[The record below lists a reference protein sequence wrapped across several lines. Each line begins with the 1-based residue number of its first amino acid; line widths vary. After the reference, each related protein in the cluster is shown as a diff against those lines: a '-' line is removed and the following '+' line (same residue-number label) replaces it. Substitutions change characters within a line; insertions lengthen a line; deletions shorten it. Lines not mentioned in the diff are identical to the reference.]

1 MKRIL
6 FVADFNDTVHC
17 IQEAMLS
24 QYQVQLCSMKN
35 AEDVSHMI
43 RMFRPDMVVVFI
55 SCYQNIS
62 SKLFYILTIVHAD
75 IPVITIGK
83 KEDTMQYEMLYSKTQ
98 YIHLYR
104 PIKNR
109 DIMKCI
115 ADRLHIPEDE
125 NTEYKDISDIS
136 NYIENKVK
144 IRSDSEIEN
153 KIKTENANR
162 MSDNFKI
169 GNKDKIKNKMDI
181 WNDIELDNED
191 EADVDKR
198 KHILL
203 VDNDDE
209 IYNNMK
215 SIIGD
220 RYRISVADTELQAMR
235 MLEKDRPDMM
245 FLSYEMP
252 LCEGRIMLDMIR
264 SDEKLRKLPVVFLT
278 KMAEKRNIA
287 SIIRLKPAGCI
298 LKPLDKEKVTRII
311 EECMEGDFA

>member
-6 FVADFNDTVHC
+6 FVADFNDTAHC

-24 QYQVQLCSMKN
+24 RYQVQLCSMKN

-62 SKLFYILTIVHAD
+62 SKLFYILTIVHAA
-75 IPVITIGK
+75 IPIITIGK

-98 YIHLYR
+98 YTHLYR

-115 ADRLHIPEDE
+115 ADRLHITEDE
-125 NTEYKDISDIS
+125 NAEHKDISDVS
-136 NYIENKVK
+136 NYIEN
-144 IRSDSEIEN
+144 E
-153 KIKTENANR
+153 
-162 MSDNFKI
+162 
-169 GNKDKIKNKMDI
+169 DKIKNKTDI
-181 WNDIELDNED
+181 WDEAELDNE
-191 EADVDKR
+191 ADADKR

-209 IYNNMK
+209 IYNDMK

-220 RYRISVADTELQAMR
+220 RYRVSAAGTELQAMC

-252 LCEGRIMLDMIR
+252 LCEGRIMLEMIR
-264 SDEKLRKLPVVFLT
+264 SDEELRKLPVVFLT
-278 KMAEKRNIA
+278 KIAEKRNIA

-298 LKPLDKEKVTRII
+298 LKPLDKEMVTGII
-311 EECMEGDFA
+311 EKCLG

>member
-6 FVADFNDTVHC
+6 FVADFNDTAHC

-24 QYQVQLCSMKN
+24 RYQVQLCSMKN

-62 SKLFYILTIVHAD
+62 SKLFYILTIVHAA
-75 IPVITIGK
+75 IPIITIGK

-98 YIHLYR
+98 YTHLYR

-115 ADRLHIPEDE
+115 ADRLHITEDE
-125 NTEYKDISDIS
+125 NAEHKDISDIS
-136 NYIENKVK
+136 NCIEN
-144 IRSDSEIEN
+144 E
-153 KIKTENANR
+153 
-162 MSDNFKI
+162 
-169 GNKDKIKNKMDI
+169 DKIKNKTDI
-181 WNDIELDNED
+181 WDEAELDNE
-191 EADVDKR
+191 ADADKR

-220 RYRISVADTELQAMR
+220 RYRVSVAGTELQAMR

-252 LCEGRIMLDMIR
+252 LCEGRIMLEMIR
-264 SDEKLRKLPVVFLT
+264 SDEELRKLPVVFLT
-278 KMAEKRNIA
+278 KIVEKRNIA

-298 LKPLDKEKVTRII
+298 LKPLDKEIVTRII
-311 EECMEGDFA
+311 EKCMDAKLEV

>member
-6 FVADFNDTVHC
+6 FVADFNDTAHC

-24 QYQVQLCSMKN
+24 RYQVQLCSMKN

-62 SKLFYILTIVHAD
+62 SKLFYILTIVHAA
-75 IPVITIGK
+75 IPIITIGK

-98 YIHLYR
+98 YTHLYR

-115 ADRLHIPEDE
+115 ADRLHITEDE
-125 NTEYKDISDIS
+125 NAEHKDIPDIS
-136 NYIENKVK
+136 NYIEN
-144 IRSDSEIEN
+144 E
-153 KIKTENANR
+153 
-162 MSDNFKI
+162 
-169 GNKDKIKNKMDI
+169 DKIKNKTDI
-181 WNDIELDNED
+181 WDDAELDNE
-191 EADVDKR
+191 ADADKR
-198 KHILL
+198 KHILF

-209 IYNNMK
+209 IYNDMK

-220 RYRISVADTELQAMR
+220 RYRVSAAGTELQAMR

-252 LCEGRIMLDMIR
+252 LCEGRIMLEMIR
-264 SDEKLRKLPVVFLT
+264 SDEELRKLPVVFLT
-278 KMAEKRNIA
+278 KIAEKRNIA

-298 LKPLDKEKVTRII
+298 LKPLDKEIVTRII
-311 EECMEGDFA
+311 EKCMDAKLEV

>member
-6 FVADFNDTVHC
+6 FVTDFNDTAHC

-62 SKLFYILTIVHAD
+62 SKLFYILTIVHAA
-75 IPVITIGK
+75 IPIITIGK

-98 YIHLYR
+98 YTHLYR

-115 ADRLHIPEDE
+115 ADRLHITEDE
-125 NTEYKDISDIS
+125 NAEHKDISDIS
-136 NYIENKVK
+136 NYIEN
-144 IRSDSEIEN
+144 E
-153 KIKTENANR
+153 
-162 MSDNFKI
+162 
-169 GNKDKIKNKMDI
+169 DKIKNKTDI
-181 WNDIELDNED
+181 WDDAELDNE
-191 EADVDKR
+191 ADADKR
-198 KHILL
+198 KHILF

-220 RYRISVADTELQAMR
+220 RYRVSVAGTELQAMR

-252 LCEGRIMLDMIR
+252 LCEGRIMLEMIR
-264 SDEKLRKLPVVFLT
+264 SDEELRKLPVVFLT
-278 KMAEKRNIA
+278 KIAEKRNIA

-298 LKPLDKEKVTRII
+298 LKPLDKEIVTRII
-311 EECMEGDFA
+311 EKCLG

>member
-6 FVADFNDTVHC
+6 FVADFNDTAHC

-62 SKLFYILTIVHAD
+62 SKLFYILTIVHAA
-75 IPVITIGK
+75 IPIITIGK

-98 YIHLYR
+98 YTHLYR

-115 ADRLHIPEDE
+115 ADRLHITEDE
-125 NTEYKDISDIS
+125 NAEHKDISDIS
-136 NYIENKVK
+136 DYIEN
-144 IRSDSEIEN
+144 E
-153 KIKTENANR
+153 
-162 MSDNFKI
+162 
-169 GNKDKIKNKMDI
+169 DKIKNKTDI
-181 WNDIELDNED
+181 WDDAELDNE
-191 EADVDKR
+191 ADADKR
-198 KHILL
+198 KHILF

-220 RYRISVADTELQAMR
+220 RYRVSVAGTELQAMR

-252 LCEGRIMLDMIR
+252 LCEGRIMLEMIR
-264 SDEKLRKLPVVFLT
+264 SDEELRKLPVVFLT
-278 KMAEKRNIA
+278 KIAEKRNIA

-298 LKPLDKEKVTRII
+298 LKPLDKEMVTRII
-311 EECMEGDFA
+311 DKCLG

>member
-6 FVADFNDTVHC
+6 FVADFNDTAHC

-62 SKLFYILTIVHAD
+62 SKLFYILTIVHVA
-75 IPVITIGK
+75 IPIITIGK

-98 YIHLYR
+98 YTHLYR

-115 ADRLHIPEDE
+115 ADRLHITEDE
-125 NTEYKDISDIS
+125 NAEHKDISDIS
-136 NYIENKVK
+136 NYIEN
-144 IRSDSEIEN
+144 E
-153 KIKTENANR
+153 
-162 MSDNFKI
+162 
-169 GNKDKIKNKMDI
+169 DKIKNKTDI
-181 WNDIELDNED
+181 WDDAELDN

-220 RYRISVADTELQAMR
+220 RYRVSVAGTELQAMR

-252 LCEGRIMLDMIR
+252 LCEGRIMLEMIR
-264 SDEKLRKLPVVFLT
+264 NDEELRKLPVVFLT
-278 KMAEKRNIA
+278 KIAEKRNIA

-298 LKPLDKEKVTRII
+298 LKPLDKEMVTRII
-311 EECMEGDFA
+311 EKCMDAKLEV

>member
-6 FVADFNDTVHC
+6 FVADFNDTAHC

-24 QYQVQLCSMKN
+24 RYQVQLCSMKN

-43 RMFRPDMVVVFI
+43 RMFRPDMVVFI

-62 SKLFYILTIVHAD
+62 SKLFYILTIVHAA
-75 IPVITIGK
+75 IPIITIGK

-98 YIHLYR
+98 YTHLYR

-115 ADRLHIPEDE
+115 ADRLHITEDE
-125 NTEYKDISDIS
+125 NAEHKDISDVS
-136 NYIENKVK
+136 NYIEN
-144 IRSDSEIEN
+144 E
-153 KIKTENANR
+153 
-162 MSDNFKI
+162 
-169 GNKDKIKNKMDI
+169 DKIKNKTDI
-181 WNDIELDNED
+181 WDEAELDNE
-191 EADVDKR
+191 ADADKR

-209 IYNNMK
+209 IYNDMK

-220 RYRISVADTELQAMR
+220 RYRVSAAGTELQAMR

-252 LCEGRIMLDMIR
+252 LCEGRIMLEMIR
-264 SDEKLRKLPVVFLT
+264 NDEELRKLPVVFLT
-278 KMAEKRNIA
+278 KIAEKRNIA

-298 LKPLDKEKVTRII
+298 LKPLDKEMVTRII
-311 EECMEGDFA
+311 EKCMDAKLEV

>member
-6 FVADFNDTVHC
+6 FVADFNDTAHC

-24 QYQVQLCSMKN
+24 RYQVQLCSMKN

-62 SKLFYILTIVHAD
+62 SKLFYILTIVHAA
-75 IPVITIGK
+75 IPIITIGK

-98 YIHLYR
+98 YTHLYR
-104 PIKNR
+104 PIKNS

-115 ADRLHIPEDE
+115 ADRLHITEDE
-125 NTEYKDISDIS
+125 NAEHKDISDIS
-136 NYIENKVK
+136 NYIEN
-144 IRSDSEIEN
+144 E
-153 KIKTENANR
+153 
-162 MSDNFKI
+162 
-169 GNKDKIKNKMDI
+169 DKIKNKTDI
-181 WNDIELDNED
+181 WDEAELDNE
-191 EADVDKR
+191 ADADKR

-220 RYRISVADTELQAMR
+220 RYRVSVAGTELQAMR

-252 LCEGRIMLDMIR
+252 LCEGRIMLEMIR
-264 SDEKLRKLPVVFLT
+264 SDEELRKLPVVFLT
-278 KMAEKRNIA
+278 KIVEKRNIA

-298 LKPLDKEKVTRII
+298 LKPLDKEIVTRII
-311 EECMEGDFA
+311 EKCMDAKLEV

>member
-6 FVADFNDTVHC
+6 FVADFNDTAHC

-62 SKLFYILTIVHAD
+62 SKLFYILTIVHAA
-75 IPVITIGK
+75 IPIITIGK

-98 YIHLYR
+98 YTHLYR

-115 ADRLHIPEDE
+115 ADRLHITEDE
-125 NTEYKDISDIS
+125 NAEHKDISDIS
-136 NYIENKVK
+136 DYIEN
-144 IRSDSEIEN
+144 E
-153 KIKTENANR
+153 
-162 MSDNFKI
+162 
-169 GNKDKIKNKMDI
+169 DKIKNKTDI
-181 WNDIELDNED
+181 WDDAELDNE
-191 EADVDKR
+191 ADADKR
-198 KHILL
+198 KHILF

-220 RYRISVADTELQAMR
+220 RYRVSVAGTELQAMR
-235 MLEKDRPDMM
+235 MLEKDRPDMV

-252 LCEGRIMLDMIR
+252 LCEGRIMLEMIR
-264 SDEKLRKLPVVFLT
+264 SDEELRKLPVVFLT
-278 KMAEKRNIA
+278 KIAEKRNIA

-298 LKPLDKEKVTRII
+298 LKPLDKEMVTRII
-311 EECMEGDFA
+311 DKCLG

>member
-6 FVADFNDTVHC
+6 FVADFNDTAHC

-62 SKLFYILTIVHAD
+62 SKLFYILTIVHAA
-75 IPVITIGK
+75 IPIITIGK

-98 YIHLYR
+98 YTHLYR

-115 ADRLHIPEDE
+115 ADRLHITEDE
-125 NTEYKDISDIS
+125 NAEHKDISDIS
-136 NYIENKVK
+136 DYIEN
-144 IRSDSEIEN
+144 E
-153 KIKTENANR
+153 
-162 MSDNFKI
+162 
-169 GNKDKIKNKMDI
+169 DKIKNKTDI
-181 WNDIELDNED
+181 WDDAELDNE
-191 EADVDKR
+191 ADADKR
-198 KHILL
+198 KHILF

-220 RYRISVADTELQAMR
+220 RYRVSVAGTELQAMC

-252 LCEGRIMLDMIR
+252 LCEGRIMLEMIR
-264 SDEKLRKLPVVFLT
+264 SDEELRKLPVVFLT
-278 KMAEKRNIA
+278 KIAEKRNIA

-298 LKPLDKEKVTRII
+298 LKPLDKEMVTRII
-311 EECMEGDFA
+311 EKCLG

>member
-6 FVADFNDTVHC
+6 FVADFNDTAHC

-24 QYQVQLCSMKN
+24 RYQVQLCSMKN
-35 AEDVSHMI
+35 AEYVSHMI

-62 SKLFYILTIVHAD
+62 SKLFYILTIVHAA
-75 IPVITIGK
+75 IPIITIGK

-98 YIHLYR
+98 YTHLYR

-115 ADRLHIPEDE
+115 ADRLHITEDE
-125 NTEYKDISDIS
+125 NAEHKDISDVS
-136 NYIENKVK
+136 NYIEN
-144 IRSDSEIEN
+144 E
-153 KIKTENANR
+153 
-162 MSDNFKI
+162 
-169 GNKDKIKNKMDI
+169 DKIKNKTDI
-181 WNDIELDNED
+181 WDEAELDNE
-191 EADVDKR
+191 ADADKR

-209 IYNNMK
+209 IYNDMK

-220 RYRISVADTELQAMR
+220 RYRVSAAGTELQAMR

-252 LCEGRIMLDMIR
+252 LCEGRIMLEMIR

-278 KMAEKRNIA
+278 KIAEKRNIA

-298 LKPLDKEKVTRII
+298 LKPLDKEMVTRII
-311 EECMEGDFA
+311 DKCLG

>member
-6 FVADFNDTVHC
+6 FVADFNDTAHC

-24 QYQVQLCSMKN
+24 RYQVQLCSMKN

-62 SKLFYILTIVHAD
+62 SKLFYILTIVHAA
-75 IPVITIGK
+75 IPIITIGK

-98 YIHLYR
+98 YTHLYR

-115 ADRLHIPEDE
+115 ADRLRITEDE
-125 NTEYKDISDIS
+125 NAEHKDISDIS
-136 NYIENKVK
+136 NYIEN
-144 IRSDSEIEN
+144 E
-153 KIKTENANR
+153 
-162 MSDNFKI
+162 
-169 GNKDKIKNKMDI
+169 DKIKNKTDT
-181 WNDIELDNED
+181 WDDAELDNE
-191 EADVDKR
+191 ADADKR

-220 RYRISVADTELQAMR
+220 RYRVSAAGTELQAMR

-252 LCEGRIMLDMIR
+252 LCEGRIMLEMIR
-264 SDEKLRKLPVVFLT
+264 NDEELRKLPVVFLT
-278 KMAEKRNIA
+278 KIAEKRNIA

-298 LKPLDKEKVTRII
+298 LKPLDKEMVTRII
-311 EECMEGDFA
+311 EKCMDAKLEV

>member
-6 FVADFNDTVHC
+6 FVTDFNDTAHC

-24 QYQVQLCSMKN
+24 RYQVQLCSMKN

-62 SKLFYILTIVHAD
+62 SKLFYILTIVHAA
-75 IPVITIGK
+75 IPIITIGK

-98 YIHLYR
+98 YTHLYR

-115 ADRLHIPEDE
+115 ADRLHITEDE
-125 NTEYKDISDIS
+125 NAEHKDISDIS
-136 NYIENKVK
+136 NYIEN
-144 IRSDSEIEN
+144 E
-153 KIKTENANR
+153 
-162 MSDNFKI
+162 
-169 GNKDKIKNKMDI
+169 DKIKNKTDI
-181 WNDIELDNED
+181 WDEAELDNE
-191 EADVDKR
+191 ADADKR

-209 IYNNMK
+209 IYNDMK

-220 RYRISVADTELQAMR
+220 RYRVSAAGTELQAMR

-252 LCEGRIMLDMIR
+252 LCEGRIMLEMIR
-264 SDEKLRKLPVVFLT
+264 SDEELRKLPVVFLT
-278 KMAEKRNIA
+278 KIAEKRNIA

-298 LKPLDKEKVTRII
+298 LKPLDKEMVTRII
-311 EECMEGDFA
+311 EKCMDAKLEV

>member
-6 FVADFNDTVHC
+6 FVADFNDTAHC

-24 QYQVQLCSMKN
+24 RYQVQLCSMKN

-62 SKLFYILTIVHAD
+62 SKLFYILTIVHAA
-75 IPVITIGK
+75 IPIITIGK

-98 YIHLYR
+98 YTHLYR

-115 ADRLHIPEDE
+115 ADRLHITEDE
-125 NTEYKDISDIS
+125 NAEHKDISDVS
-136 NYIENKVK
+136 NYIEN
-144 IRSDSEIEN
+144 E
-153 KIKTENANR
+153 
-162 MSDNFKI
+162 
-169 GNKDKIKNKMDI
+169 DKIKNKTDI
-181 WNDIELDNED
+181 WDEAELDNE
-191 EADVDKR
+191 ADADKR

-209 IYNNMK
+209 IYNDMK

-220 RYRISVADTELQAMR
+220 RYRVSAAGTELQAMR

-252 LCEGRIMLDMIR
+252 LCEGRIMLEMIR
-264 SDEKLRKLPVVFLT
+264 NDEELRKLPVVFLT
-278 KMAEKRNIA
+278 KIAEKRNIA

-298 LKPLDKEKVTRII
+298 LKPLDKEMVTRII
-311 EECMEGDFA
+311 EKCMDAKLEV

>member
-6 FVADFNDTVHC
+6 FVADFNDTAYC

-24 QYQVQLCSMKN
+24 WYQVQLCSMKN

-43 RMFRPDMVVVFI
+43 RMFRPDKVVVFI

-62 SKLFYILTIVHAD
+62 SKLFYILTIVHAA
-75 IPVITIGK
+75 IPIITIGK

-98 YIHLYR
+98 YTHLYR

-115 ADRLHIPEDE
+115 ADRLHITEDE
-125 NTEYKDISDIS
+125 NAEHKDISDIS
-136 NYIENKVK
+136 NYIEN
-144 IRSDSEIEN
+144 E
-153 KIKTENANR
+153 
-162 MSDNFKI
+162 
-169 GNKDKIKNKMDI
+169 DKIKNKTDI
-181 WNDIELDNED
+181 WDDAELYN
-191 EADVDKR
+191 EADADKR

-209 IYNNMK
+209 IYNDMK

-220 RYRISVADTELQAMR
+220 RYRVSAAGTELQAMR

-252 LCEGRIMLDMIR
+252 LCEGRIMLEMIR
-264 SDEKLRKLPVVFLT
+264 NDEELRKLPVVFLT
-278 KMAEKRNIA
+278 KIAEKRNIA

-298 LKPLDKEKVTRII
+298 LKPLDKEIVTRII
-311 EECMEGDFA
+311 EKCMDAKLEV

>member
-6 FVADFNDTVHC
+6 FVADFNDTAHC

-24 QYQVQLCSMKN
+24 RYQVQLCSMKN

-62 SKLFYILTIVHAD
+62 SKLFYILTIVHAA
-75 IPVITIGK
+75 IPIITIGK

-98 YIHLYR
+98 YTHLYR

-115 ADRLHIPEDE
+115 ADRLHITEDE
-125 NTEYKDISDIS
+125 NAEHKDISDVS
-136 NYIENKVK
+136 NYIEN
-144 IRSDSEIEN
+144 E
-153 KIKTENANR
+153 
-162 MSDNFKI
+162 
-169 GNKDKIKNKMDI
+169 DKIKNKTDI
-181 WNDIELDNED
+181 WDEAELDNE
-191 EADVDKR
+191 ADADKR

-209 IYNNMK
+209 IYNDMK

-220 RYRISVADTELQAMR
+220 RYRVSAAGTELQAMR

-252 LCEGRIMLDMIR
+252 LCEGRIMLEMIR
-264 SDEKLRKLPVVFLT
+264 SDEELRKLPVVFLT
-278 KMAEKRNIA
+278 KIAEKRNIA

-298 LKPLDKEKVTRII
+298 LKPLDKEIVTRII
-311 EECMEGDFA
+311 EKCMDTKLEV

>member
-6 FVADFNDTVHC
+6 FVTDFNDTAHC

-24 QYQVQLCSMKN
+24 RYQVQLCSIKN

-62 SKLFYILTIVHAD
+62 SKLFYILTIVHAA
-75 IPVITIGK
+75 IPIITIGK

-98 YIHLYR
+98 YTHLYR

-115 ADRLHIPEDE
+115 ADRLHITEDE
-125 NTEYKDISDIS
+125 NAEHKDISDVS
-136 NYIENKVK
+136 NYIEN
-144 IRSDSEIEN
+144 E
-153 KIKTENANR
+153 
-162 MSDNFKI
+162 
-169 GNKDKIKNKMDI
+169 DKIKNKTDI
-181 WNDIELDNED
+181 WDEAELDNE
-191 EADVDKR
+191 ADADKR

-209 IYNNMK
+209 IYNDMK

-220 RYRISVADTELQAMR
+220 RYRVSAAGTELQAMR

-252 LCEGRIMLDMIR
+252 LCEGRIMLEMIR
-264 SDEKLRKLPVVFLT
+264 SDEELRKLPVVFLT
-278 KMAEKRNIA
+278 KIAEKRNIA

-298 LKPLDKEKVTRII
+298 LKPLDKEIVTRII
-311 EECMEGDFA
+311 EKCMDAKLEV

>member
-6 FVADFNDTVHC
+6 FVADFNDTAHC

-24 QYQVQLCSMKN
+24 RYQVQLCSMKN

-62 SKLFYILTIVHAD
+62 SKLFYILTIVHAA
-75 IPVITIGK
+75 IPIITIGK

-98 YIHLYR
+98 YTHLYR

-115 ADRLHIPEDE
+115 ADRLHITEDE
-125 NTEYKDISDIS
+125 NAEHKDISDIS
-136 NYIENKVK
+136 NYIEN
-144 IRSDSEIEN
+144 E
-153 KIKTENANR
+153 
-162 MSDNFKI
+162 
-169 GNKDKIKNKMDI
+169 DKIKNKTDI
-181 WNDIELDNED
+181 WDEAELDNE
-191 EADVDKR
+191 ADADKR

-220 RYRISVADTELQAMR
+220 RYRVSVAGTELQAMR

-252 LCEGRIMLDMIR
+252 LCEGRIMLEMIR
-264 SDEKLRKLPVVFLT
+264 SDEELRKLPVVFLT
-278 KMAEKRNIA
+278 KIVEKRNIA

-298 LKPLDKEKVTRII
+298 LKPLDKEIVMRII
-311 EECMEGDFA
+311 EKCMDAKLEV

>member
-6 FVADFNDTVHC
+6 FVSDFNDTAHC

-62 SKLFYILTIVHAD
+62 SKLFYILTIVHAA
-75 IPVITIGK
+75 IPIITIGK

-115 ADRLHIPEDE
+115 ADRLHITEDE
-125 NTEYKDISDIS
+125 NAEHKDISDIS
-136 NYIENKVK
+136 DYIEN
-144 IRSDSEIEN
+144 E
-153 KIKTENANR
+153 
-162 MSDNFKI
+162 
-169 GNKDKIKNKMDI
+169 DKIKNKTDI
-181 WNDIELDNED
+181 WDDAELDNE
-191 EADVDKR
+191 ADADKR
-198 KHILL
+198 KHILF

-220 RYRISVADTELQAMR
+220 RYRVSVAGTELQAMR

-252 LCEGRIMLDMIR
+252 LCEGRIMLEMIR
-264 SDEKLRKLPVVFLT
+264 SDEELRKLPVVFLT
-278 KMAEKRNIA
+278 KIAEKRNIA

-298 LKPLDKEKVTRII
+298 LKPLDKEMVTRII
-311 EECMEGDFA
+311 EKCLG

>member
-6 FVADFNDTVHC
+6 FVADFNDTAHC

-24 QYQVQLCSMKN
+24 RYQVQLCSMKN

-62 SKLFYILTIVHAD
+62 SKLFYILTIVHAA
-75 IPVITIGK
+75 IPIITIGK

-98 YIHLYR
+98 YTHLYR

-115 ADRLHIPEDE
+115 ADRLHITEDE
-125 NTEYKDISDIS
+125 NAEHKDISDVS
-136 NYIENKVK
+136 NYIEN
-144 IRSDSEIEN
+144 E
-153 KIKTENANR
+153 
-162 MSDNFKI
+162 
-169 GNKDKIKNKMDI
+169 DKIKNKTDI
-181 WNDIELDNED
+181 WDEAELDNE
-191 EADVDKR
+191 ADADKR

-209 IYNNMK
+209 IYNDMK

-220 RYRISVADTELQAMR
+220 RYRVSAAGTELQAMR

-252 LCEGRIMLDMIR
+252 LCEGRIMLEMIR
-264 SDEKLRKLPVVFLT
+264 NDEELMKLPVVFLT
-278 KMAEKRNIA
+278 KIAEKRNIA

-298 LKPLDKEKVTRII
+298 LKPLDKEIVTRII
-311 EECMEGDFA
+311 EKCMDAKLEV

>member
-6 FVADFNDTVHC
+6 FVADFNDTAHC

-24 QYQVQLCSMKN
+24 WYQVQLCSMKN

-43 RMFRPDMVVVFI
+43 RMFRPDKVVVFI

-62 SKLFYILTIVHAD
+62 SKLFYILTIVHAA
-75 IPVITIGK
+75 IPIITIGK

-98 YIHLYR
+98 YTHLYR

-115 ADRLHIPEDE
+115 ADRLHITEDE
-125 NTEYKDISDIS
+125 NAEHKDISDIS
-136 NYIENKVK
+136 NYIEN
-144 IRSDSEIEN
+144 E
-153 KIKTENANR
+153 
-162 MSDNFKI
+162 
-169 GNKDKIKNKMDI
+169 DKIKNKTDI
-181 WNDIELDNED
+181 WDDAELYN
-191 EADVDKR
+191 EADADKR

-209 IYNNMK
+209 IYNDMK

-220 RYRISVADTELQAMR
+220 RYRVSAAGTELQAMR

-252 LCEGRIMLDMIR
+252 LCEGRIMLEMIR
-264 SDEKLRKLPVVFLT
+264 NDEELRKLPVVFLT
-278 KMAEKRNIA
+278 KIAEKRNIA

-298 LKPLDKEKVTRII
+298 LKPLDKEIVTRII
-311 EECMEGDFA
+311 EKCMDAKLEV

>member
-6 FVADFNDTVHC
+6 FVADFNDTAHC

-24 QYQVQLCSMKN
+24 RYQVQLCSMKN

-62 SKLFYILTIVHAD
+62 SKLFYILTIVHAA
-75 IPVITIGK
+75 IPIITIGK

-98 YIHLYR
+98 YTHLYR

-115 ADRLHIPEDE
+115 ADRMHITEDE
-125 NTEYKDISDIS
+125 NAEHKDISDIS
-136 NYIENKVK
+136 NYIEN
-144 IRSDSEIEN
+144 E
-153 KIKTENANR
+153 
-162 MSDNFKI
+162 
-169 GNKDKIKNKMDI
+169 DKIKNKTDI
-181 WNDIELDNED
+181 WDEAELDNE
-191 EADVDKR
+191 ADADKR

-220 RYRISVADTELQAMR
+220 RYRVSVAGTELQAMR

-252 LCEGRIMLDMIR
+252 LCEGRIMLEMIR
-264 SDEKLRKLPVVFLT
+264 SDEELRKLPVVFLT
-278 KMAEKRNIA
+278 KIAEKRNIA

-298 LKPLDKEKVTRII
+298 LKPLDKEIVTRII
-311 EECMEGDFA
+311 EKCMDAKLEV

>member
-6 FVADFNDTVHC
+6 FVADFNDTAHC
-17 IQEAMLS
+17 IQEVMLS

-62 SKLFYILTIVHAD
+62 SKLFYILTIVHAA
-75 IPVITIGK
+75 IPIITIGK

-98 YIHLYR
+98 YTHLYR

-109 DIMKCI
+109 DIMKFI
-115 ADRLHIPEDE
+115 ADRLHITEDE
-125 NTEYKDISDIS
+125 NAEHKDISDIS
-136 NYIENKVK
+136 NYIEN
-144 IRSDSEIEN
+144 E
-153 KIKTENANR
+153 
-162 MSDNFKI
+162 
-169 GNKDKIKNKMDI
+169 DKIKNKTDI
-181 WNDIELDNED
+181 WDDAELDNE
-191 EADVDKR
+191 ADADKR
-198 KHILL
+198 KHILF

-220 RYRISVADTELQAMR
+220 RYRVSVAGTELQAMR

-252 LCEGRIMLDMIR
+252 LCEGRIMLEMIR
-264 SDEKLRKLPVVFLT
+264 SDEELRKLPVVFLT
-278 KMAEKRNIA
+278 KIAEKRNIA

-298 LKPLDKEKVTRII
+298 LKPLDKEMVTRII
-311 EECMEGDFA
+311 DKCLG

>member
-6 FVADFNDTVHC
+6 FVADFNDTAHC

-24 QYQVQLCSMKN
+24 RYQVQLCSMKN

-62 SKLFYILTIVHAD
+62 SKLFYILTIVHAA
-75 IPVITIGK
+75 IPIITIGK

-98 YIHLYR
+98 YTHLYR

-109 DIMKCI
+109 NIMKCI
-115 ADRLHIPEDE
+115 ADRLHITEDE
-125 NTEYKDISDIS
+125 NAEHKDISDVS
-136 NYIENKVK
+136 NYIEN
-144 IRSDSEIEN
+144 E
-153 KIKTENANR
+153 
-162 MSDNFKI
+162 
-169 GNKDKIKNKMDI
+169 DKIKNKTDI
-181 WNDIELDNED
+181 WDEAELDNE
-191 EADVDKR
+191 ADADKR

-209 IYNNMK
+209 IYNDMK

-220 RYRISVADTELQAMR
+220 RYRVSAAGTELQAMR

-252 LCEGRIMLDMIR
+252 LCEGRIMLEMIR
-264 SDEKLRKLPVVFLT
+264 NDEELRKLPVVFLT
-278 KMAEKRNIA
+278 KIAEKRNIA

-298 LKPLDKEKVTRII
+298 LKPLDKEIVTRII
-311 EECMEGDFA
+311 EKCMDAKLEV

>member
-6 FVADFNDTVHC
+6 FVADFNDTAHC

-24 QYQVQLCSMKN
+24 RYQVQLCSMKN

-62 SKLFYILTIVHAD
+62 SKLFYILTIVHAA
-75 IPVITIGK
+75 IPIITIGK

-98 YIHLYR
+98 YTHLYR

-115 ADRLHIPEDE
+115 ADRLHITEDE
-125 NTEYKDISDIS
+125 NAEHKDISDVS
-136 NYIENKVK
+136 NYIEN
-144 IRSDSEIEN
+144 E
-153 KIKTENANR
+153 
-162 MSDNFKI
+162 
-169 GNKDKIKNKMDI
+169 DKIKNKTDI
-181 WNDIELDNED
+181 WDEAELDNE
-191 EADVDKR
+191 ADADKR

-209 IYNNMK
+209 IYNDMK

-220 RYRISVADTELQAMR
+220 RYRVSAAGTELQAMR

-252 LCEGRIMLDMIR
+252 LCEGRIMLEMIR
-264 SDEKLRKLPVVFLT
+264 NDEELRKLPVVFLT
-278 KMAEKRNIA
+278 NIAEKRNIA

-298 LKPLDKEKVTRII
+298 LKPLDKEMVTRII
-311 EECMEGDFA
+311 EKCMDAKLEV

>member
-6 FVADFNDTVHC
+6 FVADFNDTAHC

-24 QYQVQLCSMKN
+24 RYQVQLCSMKN

-62 SKLFYILTIVHAD
+62 SKLFYILTIVHAA
-75 IPVITIGK
+75 IPIITIGK

-98 YIHLYR
+98 YTHLYR

-115 ADRLHIPEDE
+115 ADRLHITEDE
-125 NTEYKDISDIS
+125 NAEHKDISDIS
-136 NYIENKVK
+136 NYIEN
-144 IRSDSEIEN
+144 E
-153 KIKTENANR
+153 
-162 MSDNFKI
+162 
-169 GNKDKIKNKMDI
+169 DKIKNKTDI
-181 WNDIELDNED
+181 WDEAELDNE
-191 EADVDKR
+191 ADADKR

-220 RYRISVADTELQAMR
+220 RYRVSVAGTELQAMR

-252 LCEGRIMLDMIR
+252 LCEGRIMLEMIR
-264 SDEKLRKLPVVFLT
+264 SDEELRKLPVVFLT
-278 KMAEKRNIA
+278 KIAEKRNIA

-298 LKPLDKEKVTRII
+298 LKPIDKEIVTRII
-311 EECMEGDFA
+311 EKCMDAKLEV

>member
-6 FVADFNDTVHC
+6 FVADFNDTAHC

-24 QYQVQLCSMKN
+24 RYQVQLCSMKN

-62 SKLFYILTIVHAD
+62 SKLFYILTIVHAA
-75 IPVITIGK
+75 IPIITIGK

-98 YIHLYR
+98 YTHLYR

-115 ADRLHIPEDE
+115 ADRLHITEDE
-125 NTEYKDISDIS
+125 NAEHKDISDIS
-136 NYIENKVK
+136 NYIEN
-144 IRSDSEIEN
+144 E
-153 KIKTENANR
+153 
-162 MSDNFKI
+162 
-169 GNKDKIKNKMDI
+169 DKIKNKTDI
-181 WNDIELDNED
+181 WDEAELDNE
-191 EADVDKR
+191 ADADKR

-220 RYRISVADTELQAMR
+220 RYRVSVAGTELQAMR

-252 LCEGRIMLDMIR
+252 LCEGRIMLEMIR

-278 KMAEKRNIA
+278 KIAEKRNIA

-298 LKPLDKEKVTRII
+298 LKPLDKEIVTRII
-311 EECMEGDFA
+311 EKCMDAKLEV

>member
-6 FVADFNDTVHC
+6 FVADFNDTAHC

-62 SKLFYILTIVHAD
+62 SKLFYILTIVHAA
-75 IPVITIGK
+75 IPIITIGK

-98 YIHLYR
+98 YTHLYR

-115 ADRLHIPEDE
+115 ADRLHITEDE
-125 NTEYKDISDIS
+125 NAEHKDISDIS
-136 NYIENKVK
+136 NYIEN
-144 IRSDSEIEN
+144 E
-153 KIKTENANR
+153 
-162 MSDNFKI
+162 
-169 GNKDKIKNKMDI
+169 DKIKNKTDI
-181 WNDIELDNED
+181 WDDAELDNE
-191 EADVDKR
+191 ADADKR

-220 RYRISVADTELQAMR
+220 RYRVSVAGTELQAMR

-252 LCEGRIMLDMIR
+252 LCEGRIMLEMIR
-264 SDEKLRKLPVVFLT
+264 SDEELRKLPVVFLT
-278 KMAEKRNIA
+278 KIAEKRNIA

-298 LKPLDKEKVTRII
+298 LKPLDKEMVTGII
-311 EECMEGDFA
+311 EKCMDAKLEV

>member
-6 FVADFNDTVHC
+6 FVADFNDTAHC

-62 SKLFYILTIVHAD
+62 SKLFYILTIVHAA
-75 IPVITIGK
+75 IPIITIGK

-98 YIHLYR
+98 YTHLYR

-115 ADRLHIPEDE
+115 ADRLHITEDE
-125 NTEYKDISDIS
+125 NAEHKDISDIS
-136 NYIENKVK
+136 NYIEN
-144 IRSDSEIEN
+144 E
-153 KIKTENANR
+153 
-162 MSDNFKI
+162 
-169 GNKDKIKNKMDI
+169 DKIKNKTDI
-181 WNDIELDNED
+181 WGDAELDN

-220 RYRISVADTELQAMR
+220 RYRVSIAGTELQAMC

-252 LCEGRIMLDMIR
+252 LCEGRIMLEMIR
-264 SDEKLRKLPVVFLT
+264 SDEELRRLPVVFLT
-278 KMAEKRNIA
+278 KIAEKRNIA

-298 LKPLDKEKVTRII
+298 LKPLDKEIVTRII
-311 EECMEGDFA
+311 EKCMDAKLEV

>member
-6 FVADFNDTVHC
+6 FVADFNDTAHC

-62 SKLFYILTIVHAD
+62 SKLFYILTIVHAA
-75 IPVITIGK
+75 IPIITIGK

-98 YIHLYR
+98 YTHLYR

-115 ADRLHIPEDE
+115 ADRLHITEDE
-125 NTEYKDISDIS
+125 NAEHKDISDIS
-136 NYIENKVK
+136 NYIEN
-144 IRSDSEIEN
+144 E
-153 KIKTENANR
+153 
-162 MSDNFKI
+162 
-169 GNKDKIKNKMDI
+169 DKIKNKTDI
-181 WNDIELDNED
+181 WDDAELDN

-220 RYRISVADTELQAMR
+220 RYRVSVAGTELQAMR

-252 LCEGRIMLDMIR
+252 LCEGRIMLEMIR
-264 SDEKLRKLPVVFLT
+264 NDEELRKLPVVFLT
-278 KMAEKRNIA
+278 KIAEKRNIA

-298 LKPLDKEKVTRII
+298 LKPLDKEMVTRII
-311 EECMEGDFA
+311 EKCMDAKLEV

>member
-6 FVADFNDTVHC
+6 FVADFNDTAHC

-62 SKLFYILTIVHAD
+62 SKLFYILTIVHAA
-75 IPVITIGK
+75 IPIITIGK

-98 YIHLYR
+98 YTHLYR

-115 ADRLHIPEDE
+115 ADRLHITEDE
-125 NTEYKDISDIS
+125 NAEHKDISDIS
-136 NYIENKVK
+136 NYIEN
-144 IRSDSEIEN
+144 E
-153 KIKTENANR
+153 
-162 MSDNFKI
+162 
-169 GNKDKIKNKMDI
+169 DKIKNKTDI
-181 WNDIELDNED
+181 WDDAELDNE
-191 EADVDKR
+191 ADADKR
-198 KHILL
+198 KHILF

-220 RYRISVADTELQAMR
+220 RYRVSVAGTELQAMR

-252 LCEGRIMLDMIR
+252 LCEGRIMLEMIR
-264 SDEKLRKLPVVFLT
+264 SDEELRKLPVVFLT
-278 KMAEKRNIA
+278 KIAEKRNIA

-298 LKPLDKEKVTRII
+298 LKPLDKEMVTRII
-311 EECMEGDFA
+311 EKCLG

>member
-6 FVADFNDTVHC
+6 FVADFNDTAHC

-24 QYQVQLCSMKN
+24 RYQVQLCSMKN

-62 SKLFYILTIVHAD
+62 SKLFYILTIVHAA
-75 IPVITIGK
+75 IPIITIGK

-98 YIHLYR
+98 YTHLYR

-115 ADRLHIPEDE
+115 ADRLHITEDE
-125 NTEYKDISDIS
+125 NAEHKDISDIS
-136 NYIENKVK
+136 NYIEN
-144 IRSDSEIEN
+144 E
-153 KIKTENANR
+153 
-162 MSDNFKI
+162 
-169 GNKDKIKNKMDI
+169 DKIKNKTDI
-181 WNDIELDNED
+181 WDEAELDNE
-191 EADVDKR
+191 ADADKR

-220 RYRISVADTELQAMR
+220 RYRVSVAGTELQAMR

-252 LCEGRIMLDMIR
+252 LCEGRIMLEMIR
-264 SDEKLRKLPVVFLT
+264 SDEELRKLPVAFLT
-278 KMAEKRNIA
+278 KIAEKRNIA

-298 LKPLDKEKVTRII
+298 LKPLDKEIVTRII
-311 EECMEGDFA
+311 EKCLG

>member
-6 FVADFNDTVHC
+6 FVADFNDTAHC

-24 QYQVQLCSMKN
+24 RYQVQLCSMKN

-62 SKLFYILTIVHAD
+62 SKLFYILTIVHAA
-75 IPVITIGK
+75 IPIITIGK

-98 YIHLYR
+98 YTHLYR

-115 ADRLHIPEDE
+115 ADRLHITEDE
-125 NTEYKDISDIS
+125 NAEHKDISDVS
-136 NYIENKVK
+136 NYIEN
-144 IRSDSEIEN
+144 E
-153 KIKTENANR
+153 
-162 MSDNFKI
+162 
-169 GNKDKIKNKMDI
+169 DKIKNKTDI
-181 WNDIELDNED
+181 WDEAELDNE
-191 EADVDKR
+191 ADADKR

-209 IYNNMK
+209 IYNDMK

-220 RYRISVADTELQAMR
+220 RYRVSAAGTELQAMR

-252 LCEGRIMLDMIR
+252 LCEGRIMLEMIR
-264 SDEKLRKLPVVFLT
+264 SDEELRKLPVVFLT
-278 KMAEKRNIA
+278 KIAEKRNIA

-298 LKPLDKEKVTRII
+298 LKPLDKEIVTRII
-311 EECMEGDFA
+311 EKCMDAKLEV

>member
-6 FVADFNDTVHC
+6 FVADFNDTAHC

-24 QYQVQLCSMKN
+24 RYQVQLCSMKN

-62 SKLFYILTIVHAD
+62 SKLFYILTIVHAA
-75 IPVITIGK
+75 IPIITIGK

-98 YIHLYR
+98 YTHLYR

-115 ADRLHIPEDE
+115 ADRLHITEDE
-125 NTEYKDISDIS
+125 NAEHKDISDIS
-136 NYIENKVK
+136 NYIEN
-144 IRSDSEIEN
+144 E
-153 KIKTENANR
+153 
-162 MSDNFKI
+162 
-169 GNKDKIKNKMDI
+169 DKIKNKTDI
-181 WNDIELDNED
+181 WDEAELDNE
-191 EADVDKR
+191 ADADKR

-220 RYRISVADTELQAMR
+220 RYRVSVAGTELQAMR

-252 LCEGRIMLDMIR
+252 LCEGRIMLEMIR
-264 SDEKLRKLPVVFLT
+264 SDEELRKLPVVFLT
-278 KMAEKRNIA
+278 KIVEKRNIA

-298 LKPLDKEKVTRII
+298 LKPIDKEIVTRII
-311 EECMEGDFA
+311 EKCMDAKLEV

>member
-6 FVADFNDTVHC
+6 FAADFNDTAHC

-24 QYQVQLCSMKN
+24 RYQVQLCSMKN

-62 SKLFYILTIVHAD
+62 SKLFYILTIVHAA
-75 IPVITIGK
+75 IPIITIGK

-98 YIHLYR
+98 YTHLYR

-115 ADRLHIPEDE
+115 ADRLHITEDE
-125 NTEYKDISDIS
+125 NAEHKDISDIS
-136 NYIENKVK
+136 NYIEN
-144 IRSDSEIEN
+144 E
-153 KIKTENANR
+153 
-162 MSDNFKI
+162 
-169 GNKDKIKNKMDI
+169 DKIKNKMDI
-181 WNDIELDNED
+181 WDDAELDNE
-191 EADVDKR
+191 ADADKR

-220 RYRISVADTELQAMR
+220 RYRVSVAGTELQAMC

-252 LCEGRIMLDMIR
+252 LCEGRIMLEMIR
-264 SDEKLRKLPVVFLT
+264 SDEELRKLPVVFLT
-278 KMAEKRNIA
+278 KIAEKRNIA

-298 LKPLDKEKVTRII
+298 LKPLDKEIVTRII
-311 EECMEGDFA
+311 EKCMDAKLEV

>member
-6 FVADFNDTVHC
+6 FVADFNDTAHC

-24 QYQVQLCSMKN
+24 RYQVQLCSMKN

-62 SKLFYILTIVHAD
+62 SKLFYILTIVHAA
-75 IPVITIGK
+75 IPIITIGK

-98 YIHLYR
+98 YTHLYR

-115 ADRLHIPEDE
+115 ADRLHITEDE
-125 NTEYKDISDIS
+125 NAEHKDISDIS
-136 NYIENKVK
+136 NYIEN
-144 IRSDSEIEN
+144 E
-153 KIKTENANR
+153 
-162 MSDNFKI
+162 
-169 GNKDKIKNKMDI
+169 DKIKNKTDI
-181 WNDIELDNED
+181 WDDAELYN
-191 EADVDKR
+191 EADADKR

-220 RYRISVADTELQAMR
+220 RYRVSAAGTELQAMR

-252 LCEGRIMLDMIR
+252 LCEGRIMLEMIR
-264 SDEKLRKLPVVFLT
+264 NDEELRKLPVVFLT
-278 KMAEKRNIA
+278 KIAEKRNIA

-298 LKPLDKEKVTRII
+298 LKPLDKEMVTRII
-311 EECMEGDFA
+311 EKCMDAKLEV

>member
-6 FVADFNDTVHC
+6 FVADFNDTAHC

-24 QYQVQLCSMKN
+24 RYQVQLCSMKN

-62 SKLFYILTIVHAD
+62 SKLFYILTIVHAA
-75 IPVITIGK
+75 IPIITIGK

-98 YIHLYR
+98 YTHLYR

-115 ADRLHIPEDE
+115 ADRLHITEDE
-125 NTEYKDISDIS
+125 NAEHKDISDIS
-136 NYIENKVK
+136 DYIEN
-144 IRSDSEIEN
+144 E
-153 KIKTENANR
+153 
-162 MSDNFKI
+162 
-169 GNKDKIKNKMDI
+169 DKIKNKTDI
-181 WNDIELDNED
+181 WDDAELDN

-220 RYRISVADTELQAMR
+220 RYRVSVAGTELQAMR

-252 LCEGRIMLDMIR
+252 LCEGRIMLEMIR
-264 SDEKLRKLPVVFLT
+264 NDEELRKLPVVFLT
-278 KMAEKRNIA
+278 KIAEKRNIA

-298 LKPLDKEKVTRII
+298 LKPLDKEMVTRII
-311 EECMEGDFA
+311 EKCMDAKLEV

>member
-6 FVADFNDTVHC
+6 FVADFNDTAHC

-62 SKLFYILTIVHAD
+62 SKLFYILTIVHAA
-75 IPVITIGK
+75 IPIITIGK

-98 YIHLYR
+98 YTHLYR

-115 ADRLHIPEDE
+115 ADRLHITEDE
-125 NTEYKDISDIS
+125 NAEHKDIPDIS
-136 NYIENKVK
+136 NYIEN
-144 IRSDSEIEN
+144 E
-153 KIKTENANR
+153 
-162 MSDNFKI
+162 
-169 GNKDKIKNKMDI
+169 DKIKNKTDI
-181 WNDIELDNED
+181 WDDAELDN

-209 IYNNMK
+209 IYNDMK

-220 RYRISVADTELQAMR
+220 RYRVSAVGTELQAMR

-252 LCEGRIMLDMIR
+252 LCEGRIMLEMIR
-264 SDEKLRKLPVVFLT
+264 NDEELRKLPVVFLT
-278 KMAEKRNIA
+278 KIAEKRNIA

-298 LKPLDKEKVTRII
+298 LKPLDKEMVTRII
-311 EECMEGDFA
+311 EKCMDAKLEV

>member
-6 FVADFNDTVHC
+6 FVADFNDTAHC

-24 QYQVQLCSMKN
+24 RYQVQLCSMKN

-62 SKLFYILTIVHAD
+62 SKLFYILTIVHAA
-75 IPVITIGK
+75 IPIITIGK
-83 KEDTMQYEMLYSKTQ
+83 KVDTMQYEMLYSKTQ
-98 YIHLYR
+98 YTHLYR

-115 ADRLHIPEDE
+115 ADRLHITEDE
-125 NTEYKDISDIS
+125 NAEHKDISDIS
-136 NYIENKVK
+136 NYIEN
-144 IRSDSEIEN
+144 E
-153 KIKTENANR
+153 
-162 MSDNFKI
+162 
-169 GNKDKIKNKMDI
+169 DKIKNKTDI
-181 WNDIELDNED
+181 WDEAELDNE
-191 EADVDKR
+191 ADADKR

-220 RYRISVADTELQAMR
+220 RYRVSVAGTELQAMR
-235 MLEKDRPDMM
+235 MLEKDRQDMM

-252 LCEGRIMLDMIR
+252 LCEGRIMLEMIR
-264 SDEKLRKLPVVFLT
+264 SDEELRKLPVVFLT
-278 KMAEKRNIA
+278 KIAEKRNIA

-298 LKPLDKEKVTRII
+298 LKPLDKEIVMRII
-311 EECMEGDFA
+311 EKCMDAKLEV